1 MIKRRW
7 TRSFGE
13 LWALLRESLPAD
25 KSAGKNDMSASSP
38 NDPTPT
44 FQIKV
49 PKDFT
54 VLTVSDCTPA
64 NAAPDAPTEHVD
76 TQGSLKPKVSAVTV
90 GDTEL
95 VPASSVS
102 AQLPGTA
109 PAEFVTPQDAES
121 APTVPI
127 DSAGRAKL
135 DNIRFF
141 ASWIIPDGKSRLKCA
156 CTLFNEEYPGN
167 TTEVEKAIAN
177 GRHDCE
183 LCDQARKLGLNGT
196 PEQVAKEQLMS
207 ALPPDTPLMI
217 RERIRDYYE
226 KGLRAFER
234 DRSERDKKKRG
245 EPLSQ
250 VQPPKLKSSPTVLP
264 GPLLSD
270 HRQSTLPKTVCL
282 HLNDLRNQKPQSHW
296 QLNIDETGDVFD
308 ETANQ
313 FPLSRRTGRFVGL
326 LVSADKHVL
335 PALDRGWHAV
345 DCTDTEGIDRVVQ
358 AVLDAP
364 VGVFGIDVRS
374 LPMTHGERWLDG
386 VALLI
391 DWTLRLMPVDAQCTL
406 QVKVEQRG
414 VFSAGQSWDVVR
426 RECLRRLALAY
437 PHRASRIDLQ
447 IEVVLKTGTPLN
459 GYVDAIAFTWAGSTD
474 SSKARLKFSGWEGT
488 CLLNSSAGT
497 DARTMLYAWDAF
509 AQGVNLPPG
518 LWWDM
523 VCSSDARNPA
533 AFMPALL
540 NLVGNETITLPSV
553 WAVFL
558 AEVKA
563 RMAATPVDLQGL
575 AAAVDWLQRYQPAD
589 ATILPAMRLIW
600 LTVQLAHA
608 NHTGR
613 TEQQWQAEL
622 ERLGDQLLDESAP
635 LVCHADLHRAVAA
648 TNRYDIQGARSPNAG
663 MKMG

>member
-1 MIKRRW
+1 MVRKVFVLMGIVLALA
-7 TRSFGE
+7 TGSALAGE
-13 LWALLRESLPAD
+13 AKFLQLSVF
-25 KSAGKNDMSASSP
+25 
-38 NDPTPT
+38 DPI
-44 FQIKV
+44 QMV
-49 PKDFT
+49 
-54 VLTVSDCTPA
+54 PA
-64 NAAPDAPTEHVD
+64 NESI
-76 TQGSLKPKVSAVTV
+76 QGVRL
-90 GDTEL
+90 
-95 VPASSVS
+95 SV
-102 AQLPGTA
+102 
-109 PAEFVTPQDAES
+109 FY
-121 APTVPI
+121 
-127 DSAGRAKL
+127 
-135 DNIRFF
+135 
-141 ASWIIPDGKSRLKCA
+141 
-156 CTLFNEEYPGN
+156 TLNKDM
-167 TTEVEKAIAN
+167 T
-177 GRHDCE
+177 
-183 LCDQARKLGLNGT
+183 GLSYSIFGVNRT
-196 PEQVAKEQLMS
+196 
-207 ALPPDTPLMI
+207 
-217 RERIRDYYE
+217 
-226 KGLRAFER
+226 
-234 DRSERDKKKRG
+234 
-245 EPLSQ
+245 
-250 VQPPKLKSSPTVLP
+250 
-264 GPLLSD
+264 
-270 HRQSTLPKTVCL
+270 
-282 HLNDLRNQKPQSHW
+282 
-296 QLNIDETGDVFD
+296 TGDVQGVELGLGDWTDGSFYGW
-308 ETANQ
+308 Q
-313 FPLSRRTGRFVGL
+313 PGLVSRTGKRFVGWQGGVVAITEGDFTGLQSGLVAYTQGFFHGWQAGWVNYDAGRFVGL